1 MHATACNRVNDPIV
15 GHVTELSVYTGTIQI
30 DRWIVA
36 SDTISWNDGRVVA
49 RNMPTMSDASKH
61 CREIT
66 RRLKGTEQR
75 AMSTMQTMVLGHEG
89 RLESMRGWIEEI
101 GTTSKKKWIEHF
113 AHLKCMRLM
122 ERWLDVRIDSL
133 LC

>member
-1 MHATACNRVNDPIV
+1 
-15 GHVTELSVYTGTIQI
+15 
-30 DRWIVA
+30 
-36 SDTISWNDGRVVA
+36 
-49 RNMPTMSDASKH
+49 MSNASKH

-101 GTTSKKKWIEHF
+101 EVDQTFRAPEVHE
-113 AHLKCMRLM
+113 A
-122 ERWLDVRIDSL
+122 
-133 LC
+133 

>member
-1 MHATACNRVNDPIV
+1 MHTTACNRVNDPIV
-15 GHVTELSVYTGTIQI
+15 GHVTELSVDTGTIQI
-30 DRWIVA
+30 YRWIVA

-49 RNMPTMSDASKH
+49 RNMPTMSNASKH

-75 AMSTMQTMVLGHEG
+75 AMSTIQTMVLGHEG

-101 GTTSKKKWIEHF
+101 GTTSKKKWIKHF
-113 AHLKCMRLM
+113 AHLKCMRLR
-122 ERWLDVRIDSL
+122 ERWL
-133 LC
+133 

>member
-1 MHATACNRVNDPIV
+1 
-15 GHVTELSVYTGTIQI
+15 
-30 DRWIVA
+30 
-36 SDTISWNDGRVVA
+36 
-49 RNMPTMSDASKH
+49 MSNASKH

-101 GTTSKKKWIEHF
+101 GTTSKKKWVEHF

-122 ERWLDVRIDSL
+122 ERWLEVRIDSL
-133 LC
+133 LCEIATDVPLNVVNGEGSGVNETVE